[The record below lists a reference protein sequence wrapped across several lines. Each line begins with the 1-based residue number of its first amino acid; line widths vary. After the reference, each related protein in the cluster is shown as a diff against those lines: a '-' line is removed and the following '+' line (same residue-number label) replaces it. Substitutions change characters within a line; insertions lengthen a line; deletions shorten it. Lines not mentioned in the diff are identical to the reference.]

1 MSLVQLTVSTGSVS
15 AILMAIAI
23 VGKAA
28 ILLLRIHIRKL
39 CVGASHVELVVKNL
53 PASAGDIRE
62 MGSIPRSGR
71 FPGNGVLLC

>member
-39 CVGASHVELVVKNL
+39 LNTKRTYACEDVYCRMNTMLKKGAWLKIFKV
-53 PASAGDIRE
+53 
-62 MGSIPRSGR
+62 
-71 FPGNGVLLC
+71 